1 LNIKRLISVSLIL
14 FVVFSILFL
23 IYKEFVQDGMNK
35 AKTVTESQSY
45 NKPGPIPAQNSETF
59 SVQKPLPTDKKASE
73 PKKSFL
79 VPGGTPSA
87 VQPNTDSF
95 KSRVIAYYFH
105 GTHRCTTCLTIERYS
120 REAIEKYFSEEIR
133 EGILEFK
140 ALNVEDPE
148 NRHYIQDYQLYTK
161 SLVLALYKDDKQLKW
176 KNLSQVWSCVG
187 DKEKFYQY
195 VKDETE
201 RFLQEEE

>member
-1 LNIKRLISVSLIL
+1 MF

-23 IYKEFVQDGMNK
+23 IYREFVQDGLNK

-45 NKPGPIPAQNSETF
+45 NKSGLTQTRNSEI
-59 SVQKPLPTDKKASE
+59 SPVRKPLYADKKASGVKE
-73 PKKSFL
+73 TL
-79 VPGGTPSA
+79 VTPSTTPSA

-95 KSRVIAYYFH
+95 KSKIIAYYFH

-140 ALNVEDPE
+140 ALNVEEPE

-176 KNLSQVWSCVG
+176 KNLSEVWSYVG
-187 DKEKFYQY
+187 DKEKFYQF

-201 RFLQEEE
+201 RFLQGKE